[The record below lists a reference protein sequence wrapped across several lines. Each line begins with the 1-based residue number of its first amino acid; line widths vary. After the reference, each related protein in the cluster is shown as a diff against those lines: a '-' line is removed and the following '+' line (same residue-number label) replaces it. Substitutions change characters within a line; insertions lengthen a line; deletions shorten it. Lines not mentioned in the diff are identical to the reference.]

1 MIPNED
7 VFDRHSATYEK
18 HLNSILTVSG
28 KTNDFFADEK
38 IEQLLRICKAIQ
50 LDPKNSSLID
60 IGCGNGEVTRRVEPL
75 FSKVTGTDLS
85 GTSLEKAQKNCA
97 RSHFIHSK
105 ENKSIPVSDQSFDVA
120 LAFCVLHH
128 IQPQSRNFFMKDIYR
143 LLKPHGI
150 LLIYEHN
157 PFNPLTQYIVSR
169 CEFDKDAVLLR
180 RSACENLVE
189 SNSFQ
194 IVESKFTLILPFKNK
209 KLRHME
215 HKFLGQLPLGAQYF
229 VAARK

>member
-7 VFDRHSATYEK
+7 VFNRHGPTYEQ

-38 IEQLLRICKAIQ
+38 IEQLLRICKAIP
-50 LDPKNSSLID
+50 LDPKSSSLID
-60 IGCGNGEVTRRVEPL
+60 IGCGNGEVTRRVEPI
-75 FSKVTGTDLS
+75 FSQVTGTDLS
-85 GTSLEKAQKNCA
+85 GTSLEKAKKSCP
-97 RSHFIHSK
+97 RSRFIHSK
-105 ENKSIPVSDQSFDVA
+105 ENRPIPVSDQSFDVA

-128 IQPQSRNFFMKDIYR
+128 IQPESRNFFMKDIYR
-143 LLKPHGI
+143 LLKPNGI

-180 RSACENLVE
+180 KSACENLVQ

-194 IVESKFTLILPFKNK
+194 IVESKFTLILPFKNRQ
-209 KLRHME
+209 LRHIE
-215 HKFLGQLPLGAQYF
+215 HKFLGQIPLGAQYF